1 MRTISF
7 LRTKR
12 RESSGAVIVEFVL
25 VLPVLLL
32 LVLGTIDFSLLI
44 RDYVGVSNAVRDAS
58 RVASA
63 APRQGNVE
71 GHKGPA
77 LPAPPATP
85 TNGRVQ
91 SFAYDASQVLK
102 KTGTVIPTNTIVD
115 LWVYKA
121 NAKGYPGALSDFS
134 SCNPTDCV
142 RYAWDTV
149 PTPTFEWRSGT
160 WDPASINACPNDPN
174 AMAVGV
180 FMRVRHKGLFPSFVN
195 TSFDVTDSS
204 VVKFEPLRP
213 GAGSCKP

>member
-1 MRTISF
+1 VA
-7 LRTKR
+7 L
-12 RESSGAVIVEFVL
+12 VEFVL
-25 VLPVLLL
+25 VLPAFLL
-32 LVLGTIDFSLLI
+32 LVLGIMEFSLLL
-44 RDYVGVSNAVRDAS
+44 RDVVGTSNAVRDAS
-58 RVASA
+58 RTASA

-77 LPAPPATP
+77 PPA
-85 TNGRVQ
+85 GRVQ

-102 KTGTVIPTNTIVD
+102 KTGTVIPTDSIVD

-121 NAKGYPGALSDFS
+121 NAKGFPDGLSDFS
-134 SCNPTDCV
+134 GCPPAVCV

-160 WDPASINACPNDPN
+160 WDPASINACPNDAN
-174 AMAVGV
+174 SMAVGV
-180 FMRVRHKGLFPSFVN
+180 FMRVRHRALFPSFFNV
-195 TSFDVTDSS
+195 SFDVSDSS